1 METRSEIEVKL
12 SDKVK
17 VFFTT
22 RVDGFSKG
30 DFSSNNLGLHV
41 HDDNETVLKNR
52 LKLEDAVGKEILF
65 MNQTHSDRVLF
76 VGAEHFVSNKD
87 MAEGRVSVSLGP
99 DCDGMVTDSKDFALA
114 VLTADCLPLIL
125 YTEDGSIVAAVHCGW
140 KGVYR
145 GIVNNALE
153 TVRQKSSSPVHAY
166 CGPCIGPES
175 FEVSEDLLF
184 KFSEVLG
191 DEAKD
196 CFTLRDNGKYLCSLP
211 GLVELNLK
219 KLSVNSVTKSN
230 IDNFKETELLYSYR
244 RSAITGRMATVITAV

>member
-99 DCDGMVTDSKDFALA
+99 DCDGMVTDSKD
-114 VLTADCLPLIL
+114 
-125 YTEDGSIVAAVHCGW
+125 
-140 KGVYR
+140 
-145 GIVNNALE
+145 
-153 TVRQKSSSPVHAY
+153 
-166 CGPCIGPES
+166 
-175 FEVSEDLLF
+175 
-184 KFSEVLG
+184 
-191 DEAKD
+191 
-196 CFTLRDNGKYLCSLP
+196 
-211 GLVELNLK
+211 
-219 KLSVNSVTKSN
+219 
-230 IDNFKETELLYSYR
+230 
-244 RSAITGRMATVITAV
+244 

>member
-87 MAEGRVSVSLGP
+87 MAEGRVPVSLGP
-99 DCDGMVTDSKDFALA
+99 DCAYSR
-114 VLTADCLPLIL
+114 LPAS
-125 YTEDGSIVAAVHCGW
+125 YF
-140 KGVYR
+140 VYR
-145 GIVNNALE
+145 GWQHCCCSSLWLE
-153 TVRQKSSSPVHAY
+153 R
-166 CGPCIGPES
+166 CIQGNC
-175 FEVSEDLLF
+175 
-184 KFSEVLG
+184 KQ
-191 DEAKD
+191 
-196 CFTLRDNGKYLCSLP
+196 
-211 GLVELNLK
+211 
-219 KLSVNSVTKSN
+219 
-230 IDNFKETELLYSYR
+230 
-244 RSAITGRMATVITAV
+244 RS